1 MQAAGYNH
9 PSKRSSSVGSHVL
22 TLEAPVV
29 LHYLKAPMAV
39 KLTGVCFIAF

>member
-1 MQAAGYNH
+1 MEISRQYTAFFAIK
-9 PSKRSSSVGSHVL
+9 PASL

-29 LHYLKAPMAV
+29 LHYPKAPTAI

>member
-1 MQAAGYNH
+1 MKTAAWEVD
-9 PSKRSSSVGSHVL
+9 SRLVMWL